1 LSAARANC
9 AKLPA
14 KTTPLLVQHGNR
26 DHSTAM
32 GPTPLSAQTAVG
44 RLPGLK
50 EPKLVQGP
58 GNVLWL
64 IWLEQRPAEKGR
76 TTAMMRRFGEPTSPQ
91 IELTPAPMNL
101 RSRVHDYGGG
111 VLATA
116 ADNNHLHL
124 VWIDAGCLWLQQLC
138 WGEASSGQDV
148 PAAKTP
154 PERLTCPGPWE
165 LADGLLHLQHNQWI
179 GIREQQGKDQLVS
192 VNLQRTDQ
200 EPELLHQ
207 PADFAGYAALN
218 PKGDRLAWVE
228 WSQPSMPW
236 DSSSLWCAELTH
248 TGELINPSQRAG
260 GNGVSVFQPQWLP
273 DGRLLVAEDSS
284 GWWNLMLEEPATE
297 SWERPWPMAAETA
310 MPQWIYGMSTTAWD
324 GERLLAA
331 TCADGTWTLQRL
343 GLDGTVLKLA
353 QPFDDLAGLRAC
365 NGKAVAVASN
375 SSCGAGLLELDL
387 QSPTTTWSHTPAV
400 ATPLPDREISV
411 GQALWFKGHQ
421 QQRTHAWYYPP
432 IGAGDGPAP
441 LLVKSHSGP
450 TAMARRGLSLA
461 IQYWTSRGWG
471 VVDVN
476 YGGSTGFGRAYR
488 ERLNQ
493 GWGVVDV
500 ADCAAAAQA
509 LIASGHAHPDQ
520 IAIEGGSAGGFTTLA
535 ALCFTDVFR
544 AGACRYA
551 VCDLTA
557 MATDTHRFEARYLD
571 SLVGAWP
578 EERSIYSDRSPLHHA
593 GRIRCPVLFFQGLQ
607 DKVVPAEQTEQMA
620 AVLRHNGITVDVRL
634 FEDEGHGF
642 RNQATQ
648 ITVLEETEAFF
659 RLHLGLGTN
668 NC

>member
-1 LSAARANC
+1 
-9 AKLPA
+9 
-14 KTTPLLVQHGNR
+14 
-26 DHSTAM
+26 
-32 GPTPLSAQTAVG
+32 
-44 RLPGLK
+44 
-50 EPKLVQGP
+50 
-58 GNVLWL
+58 
-64 IWLEQRPAEKGR
+64 
-76 TTAMMRRFGEPTSPQ
+76 
-91 IELTPAPMNL
+91 
-101 RSRVHDYGGG
+101 
-111 VLATA
+111 
-116 ADNNHLHL
+116 
-124 VWIDAGCLWLQQLC
+124 
-138 WGEASSGQDV
+138 
-148 PAAKTP
+148 
-154 PERLTCPGPWE
+154 
-165 LADGLLHLQHNQWI
+165 LHLQHNQWI

-236 DSSSLWCAELTH
+236 DSSSLWCAELSH
-248 TGELINPSQRAG
+248 TGELINPTQRAG

-353 QPFDDLAGLRAC
+353 QPC

-488 ERLNQ
+488 ERLNH

-571 SLVGAWP
+571 NLVGAWP
-578 EERSIYSDRSPLHHA
+578 EERSTYNERSPLQHA

-620 AVLRHNGITVDVRL
+620 AALRHNGITVDVRL

-668 NC
+668 SC